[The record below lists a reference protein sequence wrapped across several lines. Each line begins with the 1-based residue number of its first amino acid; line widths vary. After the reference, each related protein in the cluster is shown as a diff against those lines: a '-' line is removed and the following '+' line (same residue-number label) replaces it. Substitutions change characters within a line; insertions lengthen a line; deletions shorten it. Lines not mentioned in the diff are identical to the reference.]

1 MKKRKKFIEDFNYIL
16 PEYKNSLPINVY
28 EDKKFIK
35 TDSWFDIYEYT
46 TDEITNKFNYKTS
59 FPKEVINSVKIK
71 MNLNK
76 NQKDIIQKWM
86 EVHTNMYNEALKYIK
101 TNSIPFRNEIIK
113 SKLNK
118 VHKNDY
124 NFQKIRNELK
134 TIKQQLINNSQ
145 LKNIDKNTKI
155 QAHNIDYAIRQLS
168 SNIQSAITN
177 LRNGHIKKFRIKYW
191 KHTRPSKTIEIEKQY
206 IINNKICPNI
216 LGDINYEYNNDINY
230 NLPKIT
236 SNVKINYN
244 DITKEYLLIIPFKN
258 IPKKINNKSNNLISL
273 DPGLR
278 TFMTGLSENKQIDI
292 AL

>member
-1 MKKRKKFIEDFNYIL
+1 MKKRKKFIEDFNNIL

-46 TDEITNKFNYKTS
+46 TDEITNKFNYETS

-86 EVHTNMYNEALKYIK
+86 EAHTNMYNEALKYIK

-118 VHKNDY
+118 VRKNDY

-134 TIKQQLINNSQ
+134 SIKQQFINNSQ

-155 QAHNIDYAIRQLS
+155 QAHNIDYAIRQLT
-168 SNIQSAITN
+168 SNIKSAITN

-206 IINNKICPNI
+206 ILKNKICQHQKI
-216 LGDINYEYNNDINY
+216 VDFLMLIN
-230 NLPKIT
+230 
-236 SNVKINYN
+236 
-244 DITKEYLLIIPFKN
+244 
-258 IPKKINNKSNNLISL
+258 KK
-273 DPGLR
+273 LR
-278 TFMTGLSENKQIDI
+278 FLFVQIY
-292 AL
+292 